1 MFDLSLGGMFL
12 LVLALFML
20 MCIILYLALVLESG
34 KLSLG
39 LEELKTPERK
49 PTTRPATWR
58 DGALAIGIDM
68 GKYDK
73 YAGALIERYPL
84 AMDNLIKLEWLSVDM
99 NEEEKYRVRR
109 EYELKFDEVVRDEDQ
124 RQRERMSE
132 EIESVMEGFKESG
145 YVSSTDENK
154 V

>member
-12 LVLALFML
+12 LILALFML
-20 MCIILYLALVLESG
+20 AAICFYLALVLESG

-39 LEELKTPERK
+39 LEELKTPEKK
-49 PTTRPATWR
+49 PTTRPAIWR

-68 GKYDK
+68 SKYDK
-73 YAGALIERYPL
+73 YAGALIERYPH

-99 NEEEKYRVRR
+99 NEEEKRKVRY
-109 EYELKFDEVVRDEDQ
+109 EYEMKFDEVVRDEDQ
-124 RQRERMSE
+124 RQRERMKE
-132 EIESVMEGFKESG
+132 EIENVMEGFKESG
-145 YVSSTDENK
+145 YVSDTDRNT